1 MEKMRGNLIN
11 LAYKDLADRSPGR
24 DSINMKDNYVEF
36 RSAGGDYLSKESDQG
51 MAFLENTLLR
61 YVRALAIAG
70 DPTAE
75 RQEYAKKLYKLIS
88 PEGDTTLDLFSKFA
102 TGEISSEQLKKD
114 WAKKTLEKDKPKQG
128 EEREWEAYNPATGEV
143 LGTVKDFSIT
153 NATNYF
159 RDEMKLDRF
168 QVREK
173 EPELTTSRAKLAKQI
188 IQKPA
193 QAKDYNYEIVNLGDV
208 NLGVVDKFYATDKQD
223 ADATFDKWLKM
234 KDLPNDTSNYGYR
247 PRKQDPTLS
256 AQDAAD
262 LQHNTEPGEWEF
274 YRTETGNVIDRVND
288 ADRMQANA
296 VRADI
301 VRRYG
306 HPDASV
312 GMRRVDRHQ
321 LPDWRGDLE
330 RHVQDATMDVAQ
342 NFGQPQ
348 DATEVRRNWEFVD
361 RITGQ
366 VIHSMA
372 NASYNQ
378 ANLVQTNLEQ
388 NNPNAD
394 IYLRSVEQDS
404 FERNSDRIDA
414 IRGRTPDATEQ
425 EGTWQIVDV
434 TLNQP
439 VETFQGTWADADR
452 IAQQYE
458 TGAGEH
464 NGHEISVRRA

>member
-1 MEKMRGNLIN
+1 MSAIERANE
-11 LAYKDLADRSPGR
+11 LA
-24 DSINMKDNYVEF
+24 
-36 RSAGGDYLSKESDQG
+36 KELG
-51 MAFLENTLLR
+51 KP
-61 YVRALAIAG
+61 V
-70 DPTAE
+70 TAYE
-75 RQEYAKKLYKLIS
+75 VA
-88 PEGDTTLDLFSKFA
+88 DTTA
-102 TGEISSEQLKKD
+102 
-114 WAKKTLEKDKPKQG
+114 
-128 EEREWEAYNPATGEV
+128 
-143 LGTVKDFSIT
+143 
-153 NATNYF
+153 
-159 RDEMKLDRF
+159 
-168 QVREK
+168 
-173 EPELTTSRAKLAKQI
+173 
-188 IQKPA
+188 KPA

-223 ADATFDKWLKM
+223 ADATFDKWLEM
-234 KDLPNDTSNYGYR
+234 KGLPNDTSNYGYR
-247 PRKQDPTLS
+247 PRKQEPTASTNPNPTASIANQARAVNGVPMWELFDLDTGSVVHTIADHTGREAYDQGMAWLRSIGAENPETYGERFAIRPKLETGS

-262 LQHNTEPGEWEF
+262 LQRNTERGEWEF

-306 HPDASV
+306 HPDDSV

-414 IRGRTPDATEQ
+414 IRGRTPDATQQ
-425 EGTWQIVDV
+425 EGTWQLVDV

-439 VETFQGTWADADR
+439 VETYQGTWAEADR
-452 IAQQYE
+452 IATQYE
-458 TGAGEH
+458 TGMMPSEH
-464 NGHEISVRRA
+464 EGHEISVRRA